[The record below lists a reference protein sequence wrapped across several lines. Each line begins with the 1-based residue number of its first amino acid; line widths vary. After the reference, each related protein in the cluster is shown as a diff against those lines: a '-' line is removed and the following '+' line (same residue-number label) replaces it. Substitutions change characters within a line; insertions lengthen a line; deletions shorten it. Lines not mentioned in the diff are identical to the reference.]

1 MEILYLF
8 ERPGLKWRHFIDI
21 TFLFFCVIIFKR
33 TGGLSMEEEVQSL
46 FNLLEEKNSYLLEF
60 HKINNNEIERLIKG
74 HQDNLENFYYSR
86 ELLLN
91 AIDKLDKQIAK
102 EEKNACFEAQQEEKR
117 KLKEILLLKRNM
129 VLSILDQD
137 LTIISLVDKLKKT
150 DGKKSAA

>member
-1 MEILYLF
+1 
-8 ERPGLKWRHFIDI
+8 
-21 TFLFFCVIIFKR
+21 
-33 TGGLSMEEEVQSL
+33 MEEGVQSL

-60 HKINNNEIERLIKG
+60 HKINNNEIERLVKG

-91 AIDKLDKQIAK
+91 AIDKLDKQIAEGEKHAFFAPHK
-102 EEKNACFEAQQEEKR
+102 EEKK

-137 LTIISLVDKLKKT
+137 LTIISLVDRLNQKNRKKP
-150 DGKKSAA
+150 AA

>member
-1 MEILYLF
+1 
-8 ERPGLKWRHFIDI
+8 
-21 TFLFFCVIIFKR
+21 
-33 TGGLSMEEEVQSL
+33 MEEEVQSL

-91 AIDKLDKQIAK
+91 AIDRLDSQIAK
-102 EEKNACFEAQQEEKR
+102 EEKNACFEAQKEEKK
-117 KLKEILLLKRNM
+117 KLKEILHLKRNM

-137 LTIISLVDKLKKT
+137 LTIISLVDRLNQKNKKP
-150 DGKKSAA
+150 AA

>member
-1 MEILYLF
+1 
-8 ERPGLKWRHFIDI
+8 
-21 TFLFFCVIIFKR
+21 
-33 TGGLSMEEEVQSL
+33 MEEEVQSL